1 MEGQKLSIERYSN
14 IDRNLQNRNENK
26 KKFII

>member
-1 MEGQKLSIERYSN
+1 MEGQKSSIERYSN